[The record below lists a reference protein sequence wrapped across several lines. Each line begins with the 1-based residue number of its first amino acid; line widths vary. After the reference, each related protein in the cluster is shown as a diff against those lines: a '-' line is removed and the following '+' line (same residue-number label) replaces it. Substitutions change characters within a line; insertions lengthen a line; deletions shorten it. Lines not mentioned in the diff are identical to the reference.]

1 MTARVARRR
10 NCEQIAREW
19 HRILPRQTSFNNE
32 RAAHII
38 AVHHPFRPEMLC
50 PGVVVGHIVTVG
62 EKQELYPP
70 KSRNALRKRARKAR
84 RIHKHIPFRTD
95 DQIAGGAV
103 GRLRSKAAK
112 ADLPLDPFRIGF
124 GCFFEF
130 FLGFF
135 VSRIAVGQV
144 TRALS
149 AESCS
154 AEAPGW

>member
-1 MTARVARRR
+1 MKTYNAKPG
-10 NCEQIAREW
+10 EIAREW
-19 HRILPRQTSFNNE
+19 YRILPRQASFNNE

-95 DQIAGGAV
+95 DQIAGGSI
-103 GRLRSKAAK
+103 RRFCSKAAK
-112 ADLPLDPFRIGF
+112 VDLPLDPFRIAF
-124 GCFFEF
+124 GRFF
-130 FLGFF
+130 GRV
-135 VSRIAVGQV
+135 VSRSSNRCC
-144 TRALS
+144 RAG
-149 AESCS
+149 EFRRTWGSCS
-154 AEAPGW
+154 